1 MDISVIIPIYNE
13 EGNIPLL
20 HERLTKVMQGIGV
33 DYELVFVNDGSVDKS
48 MELIKQLSEEDS
60 NIRYIDL
67 SRNFGHQIAVSAAI
81 DKVDGDAV
89 VIIDADLQD
98 PPELIKEMYAKMK
111 EGFEVVY
118 AKRKKRS
125 GESYFKLL
133 TAKVFYRLMSKIT
146 NFEIPVDTGDFRIMH
161 HKIVDILRIMPEKSK
176 YLRGQ
181 IAWMGFNQTYVEYD
195 RSARHKG
202 ETGYPFKKMLSFA
215 IDGITSF
222 SNFPL
227 KLITYFGFIASFVAF
242 IVILYALYSW
252 YFLDSTNAGWTSTM
266 VSILFIGGVQ
276 MIAIGVIGEY
286 LSRMNNNVKNR
297 PLYIIKES
305 NY

>member
-33 DYELVFVNDGSVDKS
+33 EYELVFVNDGSVDKS
-48 MELIKQLSEEDS
+48 MELIKELNKKDS
-60 NIRYIDL
+60 NIKYIDL

-81 DKVDGDAV
+81 DKVQGDAV

-98 PPELIKEMYAKMK
+98 PPELIKDMYAKMK

-118 AKRKKRS
+118 AKRKKRA
-125 GESYFKLL
+125 GESFFKLL

-161 HKIVDILRIMPEKSK
+161 RKIVEILRIMPEKSK

-195 RSARHKG
+195 RGARHKG

-227 KLITYFGFIASFVAF
+227 KLITYFGFIASFIAF
-242 IVILYALYSW
+242 IVIIYALYSW

>member
-33 DYELVFVNDGSVDKS
+33 EYELVFVNDGSVDKS
-48 MELIKQLSEEDS
+48 MELIKELNKKDS
-60 NIRYIDL
+60 NIKYIDL

-81 DKVDGDAV
+81 DKVQGDAV

-118 AKRKKRS
+118 AKRKKRA
-125 GESYFKLL
+125 GESFFKLL

-161 HKIVDILRIMPEKSK
+161 RKIVEILRIMPEKSK

-195 RSARHKG
+195 RGARHKG

-227 KLITYFGFIASFVAF
+227 KLITYFGFIASFIAF
-242 IVILYALYSW
+242 IVIIYALYSW

>member
-20 HERLTKVMQGIGV
+20 HERLSKVMKGIGV
-33 DYELVFVNDGSVDKS
+33 SYELVFVNDGSADKS
-48 MELIKQLSEEDS
+48 MAMIKEYAGKDET
-60 NIRYIDL
+60 IRYIDL
-67 SRNFGHQIAVSAAI
+67 SRNFGHQIAVSAGL
-81 DKVDGDAV
+81 DNVRGNAV

-98 PPELIKEMYAKMK
+98 PPELIQEMYDKMR
-111 EGFEVVY
+111 EGYEVVY
-118 AKRKKRS
+118 AKRKKRA

-133 TAKVFYRLMSKIT
+133 TAKIFYRIMSKIT
-146 NFEIPVDTGDFRIMH
+146 SFEIPVDTGDFRIIDR
-161 HKIVDILRIMPEKSK
+161 KIVDILKNMPEKSK

-195 RSARHKG
+195 RGARHKG

-227 KLITYFGFIASFVAF
+227 KLITYFGFIASFIAF

>member
-20 HERLTKVMQGIGV
+20 HERLSKVMKGIGV
-33 DYELVFVNDGSVDKS
+33 SYELVFVNDGSADKS
-48 MELIKQLSEEDS
+48 MEMIKEYAAKDET
-60 NIRYIDL
+60 IRYIDL
-67 SRNFGHQIAVSAAI
+67 SRNFGHQIAVSAGL
-81 DKVDGDAV
+81 DNVRGDAV

-98 PPELIKEMYAKMK
+98 PPELIQEMYSKMK

-118 AKRKKRS
+118 AKRKKRA

-133 TAKVFYRLMSKIT
+133 TAKIFYRVMSKIT
-146 NFEIPVDTGDFRIMH
+146 NFEIPVDTGDFRIVDR
-161 HKIVDILRIMPEKSK
+161 KIVEILKNMPEKSK

-181 IAWMGFNQTYVEYD
+181 IAWMGFNQTFVEYD
-195 RSARHKG
+195 RGARHKG

-227 KLITYFGFIASFVAF
+227 KLITYFGFIASFIAF

>member
-33 DYELVFVNDGSVDKS
+33 EYELVFVNDGSVDKS
-48 MELIKQLSEEDS
+48 MELIMQLNEKDS
-60 NIRYIDL
+60 NIKYIDL

-81 DKVDGDAV
+81 DKVQGEAV

-118 AKRKKRS
+118 AKRKKRA
-125 GESYFKLL
+125 GESFFKLL

-161 HKIVDILRIMPEKSK
+161 RKIVEILRIMPEKSK

-195 RSARHKG
+195 RGARHKG

-227 KLITYFGFIASFVAF
+227 KLITYFGFIASFIAF
-242 IVILYALYSW
+242 IVIIYALYSW
-252 YFLDSTNAGWTSTM
+252 YFLDSTNSGWTSTM

-297 PLYIIKES
+297 PLYIIKDS

>member
-48 MELIKQLSEEDS
+48 MELIKELNKKDS
-60 NIRYIDL
+60 NIKYIDL

-81 DKVDGDAV
+81 DKVQGDAV

-98 PPELIKEMYAKMK
+98 PPELIKDMYAKMK

-118 AKRKKRS
+118 AKRKKRA
-125 GESYFKLL
+125 GESFFKLL

-161 HKIVDILRIMPEKSK
+161 RKIVEILRIMPEKSK

-195 RSARHKG
+195 RGARHKG

-227 KLITYFGFIASFVAF
+227 KLITYFGFIASFIAF